1 MSNRRKDDITLSK
14 DDDDPYSKYMDDE
27 DNTIKTPEKE
37 SARSRKFR
45 ILKEKATML
54 YGNAIN
60 GFIVGGLVGGSFGL
74 IVGTYTA
81 ITHRSLLIIPA
92 STIISGLSFGFFLA
106 CGSMI
111 RSDDR
116 DDSNIPLNILKMDK
130 EAKIS
135 HFSNDPFW
143 YEQFAVKAS
152 LRPI

>member
-14 DDDDPYSKYMDDE
+14 DDDDPYSKYMDDD
-27 DNTIKTPEKE
+27 DNTIRTPEKE

-116 DDSNIPLNILKMDK
+116 DGSEMPLHIMRMDK

-135 HFSNDPFW
+135 HISNSPLW

>member
-1 MSNRRKDDITLSK
+1 MSNKRKDDIGLTK
-14 DDDDPYSKYMDDE
+14 DDDDPYSKYMDDD

-116 DDSNIPLNILKMDK
+116 NNEEFNLNIMKIDK
-130 EAKIS
+130 RDMATHICAS
-135 HFSNDPFW
+135 PLW
-143 YEQFAVKAS
+143 YEQYAFKAS
-152 LRPI
+152 LKAI